1 MRIGTL
7 QSAAAFLVIA
17 VSWRPAQDRP
27 KTACSF
33 DGFSAN
39 PVLAEIATAKNTVG
53 YFGCSSS
60 RNCLSAKLA
69 PGDPV
74 VVFQAE
80 GDWTCGYL
88 SQAKGAG
95 PGWVRSNDIRPVSFD
110 AAPPLDA
117 WVGAWANGD
126 DRIRIQTSKAP
137 GKLELK
143 GEAVWHGRTK
153 DAIHTGDFAGEVA
166 PVGNHL
172 HFVESGAD
180 SCTVDLT
187 LIGKYLV
194 ANDNN
199 RCGGENVRFWGIWKR
214 AR

>member
-7 QSAAAFLVIA
+7 QSTAAIVVIA
-17 VSWRPAQDRP
+17 VSWCAAQDRP
-27 KTACSF
+27 KTLCEF

-39 PVLAEIATAKNTVG
+39 PKLAEVATAKSTVG

-60 RNCLSAKLA
+60 QKCLATKLA

-74 VVFQAE
+74 VVYQAE

-95 PGWVRSNDIRPVSFD
+95 PGWVRSNDIRPVHFD

-117 WVGAWANGD
+117 WLGTWANGD
-126 DRIRIQTSKAP
+126 DRIRIQTSKAA
-137 GKLELK
+137 GKLGLQ

-153 DAIHTGDFAGEVA
+153 DAVHTGEFAGEAA

-172 HFVESGAD
+172 HFVESGSD

-199 RCGGENVRFWGIWKR
+199 LCGGENVRFWGVWKR
-214 AR
+214 ER

>member
-7 QSAAAFLVIA
+7 QSAAIVVIA
-17 VSWRPAQDRP
+17 VSWSAAEDRP
-27 KTACSF
+27 KTLCGF

-39 PVLAEIATAKNTVG
+39 PILAEIATAKSTVG
-53 YFGCSSS
+53 YFGCSPGQ
-60 RNCLSAKLA
+60 NCLATKLA

-74 VVFQAE
+74 VVYQAE
-80 GDWTCGYL
+80 GGWTCGYL

-95 PGWVRSNDIRPVSFD
+95 PGWVRSNDIRPVNFN

-117 WVGAWANGD
+117 LLGTWANGD
-126 DRIRIQTSKAP
+126 DRIRIQTSKPP

-153 DAIHTGDFAGEVA
+153 DAIHTGDFAGEAA

-172 HFVESGAD
+172 HFVESDAD
-180 SCTVDLT
+180 CTIDLT

-199 RCGGENVRFWGIWKR
+199 RCGGENVRFWGVWKR
-214 AR
+214 VR

>member
-7 QSAAAFLVIA
+7 PSAAAILVSA
-17 VSWRPAQDRP
+17 VSWCAAQDRP
-27 KTACSF
+27 KTLCSF

-39 PVLAEIATAKNTVG
+39 PILAEIATAKTTVG
-53 YFGCSSS
+53 YSGCSSGQ
-60 RNCLSAKLA
+60 NCLSTKLA

-74 VVFQAE
+74 VVFQVE

-95 PGWVRSNDIRPVSFD
+95 PGWVRSSDIRPVTFD

-117 WVGAWANGD
+117 WVGTWSNGD
-126 DRIRIQTSKAP
+126 DRNRIQTTKAP
-137 GKLELK
+137 GKLELQ

-153 DAIHTGDFAGEVA
+153 DAVHTGDFAGEVA

-172 HFVESGAD
+172 HFVESDAD

-214 AR
+214 PR

>member
-7 QSAAAFLVIA
+7 QWAAAILVIA
-17 VSWRPAQDRP
+17 VSWCAAQDRP
-27 KTACSF
+27 KTLCSF

-39 PVLAEIATAKNTVG
+39 PILAEIATAKTTVG
-53 YFGCSSS
+53 YIGCSSGQ
-60 RNCLSAKLA
+60 NCLSAKLA

-74 VVFQAE
+74 VVYQAE

-95 PGWVRSNDIRPVSFD
+95 PGWVRSNDIRPVHVD

-117 WVGAWANGD
+117 WVGTWANGD

-137 GKLELK
+137 GKLELQ

-153 DAIHTGDFAGEVA
+153 DAVHTGDFSGAAA
-166 PVGNHL
+166 PVGSHL

-180 SCTVDLT
+180 SCTIDLT

-199 RCGGENVRFWGIWKR
+199 LCGGENVRFWGIWKR

>member
-1 MRIGTL
+1 MGIGTG
-7 QSAAAFLVIA
+7 QSAAALLVIV
-17 VSWRPAQDRP
+17 VSWSAAQDRP
-27 KTACSF
+27 KTLCGF

-39 PVLAEIATAKNTVG
+39 PILAEVATAKPAVG
-53 YFGCSSS
+53 YFGCGSGQ
-60 RNCLSAKLA
+60 NCLSTKLA
-69 PGDPV
+69 PGDTV
-74 VVFQAE
+74 VVYQAE

-88 SQAKGAG
+88 TQSKGAG

-117 WVGAWANGD
+117 WRGTWANGE
-126 DRIRIQTSKAP
+126 DRIRIQTAKAP
-137 GKLELK
+137 GKVELK

-153 DAIHTGDFAGEVA
+153 DAVNTGDFEGDAA

-172 HFVESGAD
+172 HFVESGTD

-199 RCGGENVRFWGIWKR
+199 LCGGENVRFWGVWKR

>member
-1 MRIGTL
+1 MGIGTG
-7 QSAAAFLVIA
+7 QSAAALLVIV
-17 VSWRPAQDRP
+17 VSWSAAQDRP
-27 KTACSF
+27 KTLCGF

-39 PVLAEIATAKNTVG
+39 PILAEVATAKPAVG
-53 YFGCSSS
+53 YFGCGSGQ
-60 RNCLSAKLA
+60 NCLSTKLA
-69 PGDPV
+69 PGDTV
-74 VVFQAE
+74 VVYQAE

-88 SQAKGAG
+88 TQSKGAG

-117 WVGAWANGD
+117 WRGTWASGE

-137 GKLELK
+137 GKVELK

-153 DAIHTGDFAGEVA
+153 DAVNTGDFEGDAA

-172 HFVESGAD
+172 HFVESGTD

-199 RCGGENVRFWGIWKR
+199 LCGGENVRFWGIWKR

>member
-1 MRIGTL
+1 MRSGSWLSLAVIWG
-7 QSAAAFLVIA
+7 IA
-17 VSWRPAQDRP
+17 VPWSAAQDRP
-27 KTACSF
+27 TTLCAF

-39 PVLAEIATAKNTVG
+39 PMLAEIATAKSTVG
-53 YFGCSSS
+53 YIGCSSG
-60 RNCLSAKLA
+60 RDCLSIKLQ
-69 PGDPV
+69 PGDPLV
-74 VVFQAE
+74 AYHAG

-88 SQAKGAG
+88 SQIKGAG
-95 PGWVRSNDIRPVSFD
+95 PGWVRSKDIRPVSFD

-117 WVGAWANGD
+117 WLGAWANGE
-126 DRIRIQTSKAP
+126 DRIRIQSSRAA
-137 GKLELK
+137 GKVELQ
-143 GEAVWHGRTK
+143 GEAIWHGGRGVV
-153 DAIHTGDFAGEVA
+153 HTGDFAGDAA

-172 HFVESGAD
+172 HFVESDTD

-194 ANDNN
+194 ASDND

>member
-7 QSAAAFLVIA
+7 QWAAAILVMA
-17 VSWRPAQDRP
+17 VSWCAAQDRP
-27 KTACSF
+27 KTLCSF

-39 PVLAEIATAKNTVG
+39 PILAEIATAKTTVG
-53 YFGCSSS
+53 YIGCSSGQ
-60 RNCLSAKLA
+60 NCLSAKLA

-74 VVFQAE
+74 VVYQAE

-95 PGWVRSNDIRPVSFD
+95 PGWVRSNDIRPVHVD

-117 WVGAWANGD
+117 WVGTWANGD

-137 GKLELK
+137 GKLELQ

-153 DAIHTGDFAGEVA
+153 DAVHTGDFSGAAA
-166 PVGNHL
+166 PVGSHL

-180 SCTVDLT
+180 SCTIDRT

-199 RCGGENVRFWGIWKR
+199 LCGGENVRFWGIWKR

>member
-1 MRIGTL
+1 MRTGTL
-7 QSAAAFLVIA
+7 QAAVIWVIA
-17 VSWRPAQDRP
+17 VSWSAAQDRP
-27 KTACSF
+27 KTLCGF

-39 PVLAEIATAKNTVG
+39 PILAEIATAKSTVG
-53 YFGCSSS
+53 YIGCSSS
-60 RNCLSAKLA
+60 QNCLSTKLA

-80 GDWTCGYL
+80 PDWTCGYL
-88 SQAKGAG
+88 SQNKGAG
-95 PGWVRSNDIRPVSFD
+95 PGWVRSKDIRRVNFD

-117 WVGAWANGD
+117 WLGIWANGD
-126 DRIRIQTSKAP
+126 DRIRIQASKAP
-137 GKLELK
+137 GQVELQ
-143 GEAVWHGRTK
+143 GEGVWHGRTK
-153 DAIHTGDFAGEVA
+153 DAVHTGDFSGEAA
-166 PVGNHL
+166 PAGNHL

-180 SCTVDLT
+180 SCTIDLT

-199 RCGGENVRFWGIWKR
+199 LCGGEDVRFWGIWKR